1 MKIICLHHAGGNGF
15 RFYSWKKHLEGYQ
28 VFTLDL
34 SGHGSRIQEPL
45 LYDFD
50 MVVHEL
56 TQQVVLKTEDDE
68 AYVLFGHS
76 MGGLMILHILDRLE
90 EQGKRM
96 PEGVI
101 LSGASV
107 PEECP
112 NRKKVKDMSE
122 DEFLN
127 MIYEQGGTSREI
139 IETEEFRECFLPIIR
154 ADYTVLD
161 EKKLLHRTEKFT
173 VKAVIFNG
181 EEDLGARGQEEKL
194 KTYFEGEVPVVHF
207 KGGHFYF
214 DQQVSFVCEQIRNY
228 IEKNF
233 REECIHATAY

>member
-1 MKIICLHHAGGNGF
+1 M
-15 RFYSWKKHLEGYQ
+15 
-28 VFTLDL
+28 FTLDL
-34 SGHGSRIQEPL
+34 PGHGSRIQEPL

-76 MGGLMILHILDRLE
+76 MGGLMILHILDQLE

-127 MIYEQGGTSREI
+127 MVYEQGGTSREI
-139 IETEEFRECFLPIIR
+139 METEEFRECFLPIIR

-161 EKKLLHRTEKFT
+161 DRLSS
-173 VKAVIFNG
+173 
-181 EEDLGARGQEEKL
+181 
-194 KTYFEGEVPVVHF
+194 
-207 KGGHFYF
+207 
-214 DQQVSFVCEQIRNY
+214 QVQHNQR
-228 IEKNF
+228 KNF
-233 REECIHATAY
+233 